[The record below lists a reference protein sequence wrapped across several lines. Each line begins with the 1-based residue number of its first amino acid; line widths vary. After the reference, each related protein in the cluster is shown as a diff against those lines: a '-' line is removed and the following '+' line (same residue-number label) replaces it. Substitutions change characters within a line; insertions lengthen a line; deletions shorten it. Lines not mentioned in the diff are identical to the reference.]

1 MKWSTV
7 IGMWAVCWI
16 GNLIGSWIMVILFQ
30 FSGVLNNEAIAAFFA
45 STAAAKVALSPL
57 NMLFKGI
64 LCNICVCLAV
74 WCATKMKSESG
85 KLIMISWCILVF
97 MLCGFEHAIA
107 NMSIIGTALFNPAA
121 AAQGVTVGAYF
132 FNLAWATVGNIL
144 GGLVF
149 VALPYLVMTV
159 RKD

>member
-1 MKWSTV
+1 
-7 IGMWAVCWI
+7 
-16 GNLIGSWIMVILFQ
+16 
-30 FSGVLNNEAIAAFFA
+30 
-45 STAAAKVALSPL
+45 
-57 NMLFKGI
+57 
-64 LCNICVCLAV
+64 
-74 WCATKMKSESG
+74 
-85 KLIMISWCILVF
+85 